1 MGIDVGV
8 KREFSIGFRRRHPE
22 FDERQVQCKY
32 IELTYGEDLAAGF
45 RRYPEGK
52 SNEPRQRDSYNA
64 FACVRS
70 ISHAYCMQRVPV
82 TFLLS

>member
-32 IELTYGEDLAAGF
+32 IELTYAEDLAAGL
-45 RRYPEGK
+45 RRYLEGK
-52 SNEPRQRDSYNA
+52 SNEPRQ
-64 FACVRS
+64 
-70 ISHAYCMQRVPV
+70 
-82 TFLLS
+82 